1 MATKDDRR
9 AAFILLGLATAGL
22 LIRLLALSSSTAP
35 GDVRFRGVEPQRPAR
50 DSLAAQ
56 AGRLVQPLRP
66 GERVDVDRAPA
77 VELTRLPRIGPGL
90 AARIVADRAEKGP
103 FGSLEGLD
111 RVPGV
116 GPTVLEAVAAHVAFS
131 DRPRREPAAGKPV
144 RLSTAS
150 VKELTQLPG
159 IGPSKAA
166 AIVEDRRKNGPY
178 RTVESL
184 MRVPGI
190 GAVTVDRIRK
200 LVRP

>member
-9 AAFILLGLATAGL
+9 AAFILLGLASAGL
-22 LIRLLALSSSTAP
+22 LIRLLALSGPAP
-35 GDVRFRGVEPQRPAR
+35 GDVHFRGVEQSRPIR

-56 AGRLVQPLRP
+56 AGRLVRPLEP

-90 AARIVADRAEKGP
+90 AARIVADRARKGP
-103 FGSLEGLD
+103 FGSLEQLD

-116 GPTVLEAVAAHVAFS
+116 GPAVLEAVATHVAFS
-131 DRPRREPAAGKPV
+131 QGPRRTQTPAKPV

-150 VKELTQLPG
+150 LEDLTQLPG
-159 IGPSKAA
+159 IGPSKAR
-166 AIVEDRRKNGPY
+166 AIVEDRRANGPY

-184 MRVPGI
+184 TRVPGI
-190 GAVTVDRIRK
+190 GAATVDRIRK

>member
-9 AAFILLGLATAGL
+9 ATFILLGLAFAGL
-22 LIRLLALSSSTAP
+22 LIRLLAFSGTAP
-35 GDVRFRGVEPQRPAR
+35 GDVHFRGLEPNRPIR

-56 AGRLVQPLRP
+56 AARLARPLEP
-66 GERVDVDRAPA
+66 GERIDVDRAAA

-90 AARIVADRAEKGP
+90 AERIVTDRVQNGP
-103 FGSLEGLD
+103 FGSLEQLD

-131 DRPRREPAAGKPV
+131 GGPRWEQVPPKPV

-150 VKELTQLPG
+150 VDELTQLPG
-159 IGPSKAA
+159 IGPSKAR
-166 AIVEDRRKNGPY
+166 AIVEDRRRNGPFG
-178 RTVESL
+178 TVESL
-184 MRVPGI
+184 QRVPGI
-190 GAVTVDRIRK
+190 GAATLDRIRK